1 MKTNATIVLKMN
13 FVFTAA
19 ALLIGGCVC
28 DRCECGEFAK
38 TDPEGFTWYSSADIG
53 RATPTETGD
62 YYVLRYEH
70 PAKEPFE
77 GGRKALGTKWNF
89 VEVRQLGDS
98 VTTIEDGVLST
109 SDWRVPGRNWRR
121 RIPPMSRNVRIK
133 FVDKDYT
140 LAADG
145 KAEAPAGFTT
155 LFNGK
160 DLTGWRGCSQEDKF
174 HDTRVRRAMI
184 PEDRWAHQERAD
196 KLMNEHW
203 HVRDGVLFFD
213 GLQGGYSIAAEKDYG
228 NVEVY
233 ADWRLL
239 RVYGDSGFYMRSM
252 PQVQIWDPGMW
263 NGLGSGGIW
272 NNSSA
277 LFSASACADNPIG
290 SWNRC
295 RMRMVGSRISV
306 WLNGVKVVD
315 NVEYQ
320 NCRAPGKPIPLIDRF
335 ELQCHG
341 DPIEFRNIFIKELPE
356 DPADIP
362 DPSMAVRGEKIDLLS
377 DGMAEWEATDPNAR
391 MGWNVK
397 DGILSN
403 ETGID
408 PEKTSRG
415 GAGTTSLKTKR
426 TDFYDFDLSCDVLVP
441 TKCNSGIYLRGRYE
455 IQVLDSYGRGKT
467 DCHFM
472 GALYDLITPIASAE
486 KPAGEWQH
494 IDMTIYNRHLTV
506 VLNGVKIIDN
516 QPIPGV
522 TPGAIDGD
530 EFVPGPILL
539 QGDHSNASFRNMV
552 LTPILR

>member
-1 MKTNATIVLKMN
+1 MN
-13 FVFTAA
+13 CGHMLFRCCSWLLSAACAA
-19 ALLIGGCVC
+19 AVSGCCFCKDGGLIV
-28 DRCECGEFAK
+28 DA
-38 TDPEGFTWYSSADIG
+38 EGFAWYSNADIG
-53 RATPTETGD
+53 RATPANPGD
-62 YYVLRYEH
+62 FYVLRYEH

-77 GGRKALGTKWNF
+77 DGRKYLGTKWEF

-98 VTTIEDGVLST
+98 LTVIKDGVLSK
-109 SDWRVPGRNWRR
+109 SGNRIPGRNWRR

-133 FVDKDYT
+133 FVDKGYT
-140 LAADG
+140 LSAAG
-145 KAEAPAGFTT
+145 KAEVPAGFTA
-155 LFNGK
+155 LFNGR
-160 DLTGWRGCSQEDKF
+160 DLIGWRGCSQEDKF
-174 HDTRVRRAMI
+174 HDSRVRRAMI
-184 PEDRWAHQERAD
+184 PEDRWAHQAKAD
-196 KLMNEHW
+196 ELMKEHW

-213 GLQGGYSIAAEKDYG
+213 GLKGGYNIAAEKDYG
-228 NVEVY
+228 NVEVIV
-233 ADWRLL
+233 DWRLL
-239 RVYGDSGFYMRSM
+239 RVYGDSGFYLRSI

-272 NNSSA
+272 NNSTA

-295 RMRMVGSRISV
+295 RMRMVGNRISV

-315 NVEYQ
+315 DVEYQ

-341 DPIEFRNIFIKELPE
+341 DPVEFRNIFIKELPE
-356 DPADIP
+356 DPSDIP
-362 DPSMAVRGEKIDLLS
+362 DPSKAVRGEKVDLLA
-377 DGMAEWEATDPNAR
+377 DGMAGWEATDPNAR
-391 MGWNVK
+391 MGWSVK
-397 DGILSN
+397 DGVLSN
-403 ETGID
+403 DTGLD
-408 PEKTSRG
+408 PEKTRRG

-426 TDFYDFDLSCDVLVP
+426 ADFYDFDLSCDVLVP
-441 TKCNSGIYLRGRYE
+441 SKSNSGIYLRGRYE
-455 IQVLDSYGRGKT
+455 IQVLDSFGRGKT

-472 GALYDLITPIASAE
+472 GALYDLIEPSVSAE

-494 IDMTIYNRHLTV
+494 IDMTIYKRHLTV

-516 QPIPGV
+516 KPIPGV

-552 LTPILR
+552 LTPIVE